1 MLSSVSYPTAIP
13 KFANPARKVASFGD
27 RVPGA
32 FLAVPPLVFACMSL
46 YTNILKRATAL
57 DMHARI
63 AGIARRD
70 ADDSTLVRIR
80 TSNDTSLGVLAAL
93 RETFPLATVSLV
105 QNLVDGKTEA
115 QMLLPNAEGQL
126 ANAKILANY
135 GRGQKPLRLL
145 ANLLLAALGIACAFR
160 IAL

>member
-13 KFANPARKVASFGD
+13 KFANPGRQVASFDDCALGT
-27 RVPGA
+27 
-32 FLAVPPLVFACMSL
+32 FLAVPALISADMSL
-46 YTNILKRATAL
+46 YENILKRASAL

-93 RETFPLATVSLV
+93 RAAFPLATVSLV

-126 ANAKILANY
+126 SNAKMLANY

-145 ANLLLAALGIACAFR
+145 ANFLLVALGIVCAFR